1 MNRQSASR
9 PAPFDTRVLIGL
21 ALLVADVSL
30 ALLASSALSASGS
43 DLGKAQQTFE
53 AFTYGKDPLV
63 PPLFDCSKIHQLGI
77 DKQRNFRAG
86 AILIFCGQAQ
96 RGSAS
101 HFGSLSRIS
110 ERLLPAQMYG
120 TADVDLITGSEIFP
134 NVTQSTTFT
143 AGNPDNPLQIV
154 VAYVDSRGRNANP
167 VNLGGASV
175 STDAGNT
182 FVRVTNAS
190 GQSPFATAGD
200 NLGGPVVLYNKPTGT
215 WFTLWLDGGCGDQ
228 GIGYYKSTAPWDA
241 DSWSH
246 GCIYSGYGDRDSGWA
261 DNNPASPFYGRMYVS
276 WNQYGFGGGLFVAY
290 SADNGLTWTEARQIS
305 TDFIGNVQITGD
317 LVTGDVYIAAMD
329 EGGGALTHRSNYIY
343 RSTDGGNSWTNTYN
357 GPPFRAPG
365 RLNCS
370 GYWVCMYPD
379 GGGYWRYMGWGQP
392 AALNHVVHLVYSA
405 GDLGAGDPANIFYI
419 RSTDSGV
426 TFTAPLQLNTDATT
440 RAQWQPSLSVTA
452 SGDVFAVWYDERET
466 ASCMK
471 GQPSVPCYRMW
482 ARRSTDN
489 GASWL
494 PDQPFSDVVTPLP
507 DQVDPGIVLMYAGDY
522 NYGSSVLN
530 QHLAAWTDGRVTISS
545 SSQQNVFFDTQAG
558 GPTPTATATPIPTPP
573 RRITPTPRSRPTPP
587 PRPTPR

>member
-1 MNRQSASR
+1 MFSMKRQSTSRSASFR
-9 PAPFDTRVLIGL
+9 IRVFVGL
-21 ALLVADVSL
+21 AVFLAGVSL
-30 ALLASSALSASGS
+30 ALLGSGVLSASA
-43 DLGKAQQTFE
+43 LRFAKPQENYQTLDN
-53 AFTYGKDPLV
+53 GGDPLV
-63 PPLFDCSKIHQLGI
+63 PPLFDCSKIHELGI
-77 DKQRNFRAG
+77 DKQQNLRAG
-86 AILIFCGQAQ
+86 AIMIFCGEAKG
-96 RGSAS
+96 GSAS
-101 HFGSLSRIS
+101 HAGSFSRLSQRV
-110 ERLLPAQMYG
+110 LPPQMYG
-120 TADVDLITGSEIFP
+120 TTDVDLITGSEMFP
-134 NVTQSTTFT
+134 HVTQSTTFT

-154 VAYVDSRGRNANP
+154 VAYIDSRGRNAIP

-175 STDAGNT
+175 STDGGNT
-182 FVRVTNAS
+182 FVRLTTSS

-200 NLGGPVVLYNKPTGT
+200 NVGGPVILYNKPTGT

-228 GIGYYKSTAPWDA
+228 GIGYYKSTTPWDP
-241 DSWSH
+241 DSWTH

-276 WNQYGFGGGLFVAY
+276 WNQYGLGGGLFASY
-290 SADNGLTWTEARQIS
+290 STDNGFTWTQAQQIS

-329 EGGGALTHRSNYIY
+329 EGGGALTNRSNYIY
-343 RSTDGGNSWTNTYN
+343 RSTDGGNSWINTYT

-392 AALNHVVHLVYSA
+392 AALNHIVHLVYSA
-405 GDLGAGDPANIFYI
+405 GDLGTGDPANVFYI
-419 RSTDSGV
+419 RSADSGV

-452 SGDVFAVWYDERET
+452 SGDVFAIWYDERES
-466 ASCMK
+466 ASCTK

-530 QHLAAWTDGRVTISS
+530 QHLAAWTDGRVTISG
-545 SSQQNVFFDTQAG
+545 SSQQNVFFDTHTG
-558 GPTPTATATPIPTPP
+558 GATPTATP
-573 RRITPTPRSRPTPP
+573 RITPTPRSRPSPA
-587 PRPTPR
+587 PRPL